1 MTKTKR
7 IFSRDANGELIYNG
21 LNAHV
26 SKKYKAD
33 TPLDKSFV
41 PYLIMLFCAVVDATV
56 FINLFKLISYDSPV
70 MLGVEVAGFLFAFD
84 VVPIYVGIQLKRL
97 KQGINKKDKFII
109 WIAVGVCVLACILNI
124 FLRIN
129 TIDLMSPDSASASTS
144 YFGTVA
150 EQTASTETNP
160 AAIALTVFGICL
172 PVLTSCGSF
181 FVSYLTYDPLKV
193 KEKVAEEMLNEKRD
207 EIRRIDAFIDEYDA
221 YTNDFAENLK
231 EDDEGKYHE
240 MQKYQKALVLS
251 YADYVRQRL
260 KEHIGDP
267 TSTNVLSEETC
278 VAILERLEKELAAL
292 DSLERGETGWH
303 SESEGRTYISNN
315 TAA

>member
-1 MTKTKR
+1 MTKTKS
-7 IFSRDANGELIYNG
+7 IFSRDASGEFIYNG
-21 LNAHV
+21 LNAHT

-84 VVPIYVGIQLKRL
+84 AVPLYLGIQLRRL
-97 KQGINKKDKFII
+97 KQGISKDRFIV
-109 WIAVGVCVLACILNI
+109 WIAIGVCVLACILNV
-124 FLRIN
+124 FLRIS

-150 EQTASTETNP
+150 EQTASTETDP

-181 FVSYLTYDPLKV
+181 FISYLTYNPLKV
-193 KEKVAEEMLNEKRD
+193 KKRAAEEMLAEKTD
-207 EIRRIDAFIDEYDA
+207 EIRRIDAYISEYEADI
-221 YTNDFAENLK
+221 DFAEHLK
-231 EDDEGKYHE
+231 EDDEGKYRE

-278 VAILERLEKELAAL
+278 VAILERLDKELAAL

-303 SESEGRTYISNN
+303 SESEGRTCISNN

>member
-1 MTKTKR
+1 MTKTKS
-7 IFSRDANGELIYNG
+7 IFSRDAKGEFIYSG
-21 LNAHV
+21 LNAHT

-84 VVPIYVGIQLKRL
+84 AVPLYLGIQLRRL
-97 KQGINKKDKFII
+97 KQGISKDRFIV
-109 WIAVGVCVLACILNI
+109 WIAIGVCLLACILNV
-124 FLRIN
+124 FLRIS
-129 TIDLMSPDSASASTS
+129 TIDLMSPGSTSASTS

-150 EQTASTETNP
+150 EQTASTETDP

-172 PVLTSCGSF
+172 PILTSCGSF
-181 FVSYLTYDPLKV
+181 FISYLTYNPLKV
-193 KEKVAEEMLNEKRD
+193 RKRAAEEMLAEKTD
-207 EIRRIDAFIDEYDA
+207 EIRRIDAYIGEYEADI
-221 YTNDFAENLK
+221 DFAEHLK

-260 KEHIGDP
+260 KERIGDP

-292 DSLERGETGWH
+292 DSLEHGKTGWH